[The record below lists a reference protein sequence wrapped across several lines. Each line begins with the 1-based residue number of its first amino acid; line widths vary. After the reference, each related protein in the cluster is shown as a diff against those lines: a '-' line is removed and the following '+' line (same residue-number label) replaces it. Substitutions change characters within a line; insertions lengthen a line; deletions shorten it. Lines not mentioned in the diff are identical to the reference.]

1 MLQLIRHRVNGLT
14 DLLNLEPRLGAE
26 IDLRSRG
33 SEIVLQHDAFKHGIS
48 LVRFLE
54 VWVTRPRGILILNVK
69 EDGLEST
76 AESLMAQY
84 QIPESNFFFLDC
96 ALPTLVRR
104 TLGRTARPY
113 GVRYSEYENLDSAL
127 RLSGR
132 AQWAWLDSFSGE
144 LPPLGDV
151 EKLSQAFDVC
161 LVSPELQGYPLESI
175 YKFSEL
181 LPFLSAVCTKHPD
194 LWKSINHAKTSS
206 HPTLLQ
212 RVAESI

>member
-1 MLQLIRHRVNGLT
+1 MLQVIRHRVNGLT
-14 DLLNLEPRLGAE
+14 DLIKLEPGLGAE

-33 SEIVLQHDAFKHGIS
+33 SEIVLQHDAFKNGIS

-54 VWVTRPRGILILNVK
+54 VWVTQHRGVLILNVK

-84 QIPESNFFFLDC
+84 QIPESNYFFLDC

-104 TLGRTARPY
+104 TLGRKARPY
-113 GVRYSEYENLDSAL
+113 GVRYSEYEDLDSAL
-127 RLSGR
+127 RLAGR
-132 AQWAWLDSFSGE
+132 AQWAWLDCFTGE
-144 LPPLGDV
+144 LPPLVDV
-151 EKLSQAFDVC
+151 AKLAEAFDVC

-194 LWKSINHAKTSS
+194 LWKSIHHAKTSS
-206 HPTLLQ
+206 HPALLQ
-212 RVAESI
+212 RVEESL